1 VVEEVEEEEEEE
13 SRSSALFRRLA
24 EAIDPDADKTG
35 PMMWVGVGLL
45 FVSLSFDGATGAY
58 EDEIML
64 AGHLGPFEL
73 MYNIQFGKMVIA
85 FLCLLFFNE
94 VNFFFNLVYETG
106 FLLLALGLSGAM
118 LQIFIFVTIAKFG
131 ALTCALFG
139 IARKITTLIVSI
151 LFFGHKLN
159 AVQTGGLAI
168 SIAAMVYNFAQ
179 RAGPKGK
186 KKKPPPPVDEDAAEK
201 KTLLDDSGEACGD
214 EDEDDAFPEASKK

>member
-1 VVEEVEEEEEEE
+1 M
-13 SRSSALFRRLA
+13 LLRRLSA
-24 EAIDPDADKTG
+24 AAGGGGNGDDDKTG
-35 PMMWVGVGLL
+35 PMMWVGVALL

-94 VNFFFNLVYETG
+94 VNYFFDLVYQTG
-106 FLLLALGLSGAM
+106 PILLALGLAGAM

-139 IARKITTLIVSI
+139 IARKITTLVVSI
-151 LFFGHKLN
+151 FFFGHKLN
-159 AVQTGGLAI
+159 VVQTGGLLL
-168 SIAAMVYNFAQ
+168 SIAAMIYNFAQ
-179 RAGPKGK
+179 RAGPGGK
-186 KKKPPPPVDEDAAEK
+186 KKPSKAPPPPPEDVAERK
-201 KTLLDDSGEACGD
+201 SLLDESGEAGD
-214 EDEDDAFPEASKK
+214 DADDDDDAFPNANEK

>member
-1 VVEEVEEEEEEE
+1 V
-13 SRSSALFRRLA
+13 LLRRLSA
-24 EAIDPDADKTG
+24 AAGGGGNGDDDKTG
-35 PMMWVGVGLL
+35 PMMWVGVALL

-94 VNFFFNLVYETG
+94 VNYFFDLVYQTG
-106 FLLLALGLSGAM
+106 PILLALGLAGAM

-139 IARKITTLIVSI
+139 IARKITTLVVSI
-151 LFFGHKLN
+151 FFFGHKLN
-159 AVQTGGLAI
+159 VVQTGGLLL
-168 SIAAMVYNFAQ
+168 SIAAMIYNFAQ
-179 RAGPKGK
+179 RAGPGGK
-186 KKKPPPPVDEDAAEK
+186 KKPSKAPPPEDVAERK
-201 KTLLDDSGEACGD
+201 SLLDESGEAGD
-214 EDEDDAFPEASKK
+214 DADDDDDAFPNANEK